1 MSGFGS
7 DHQMEGMDRNANKTG
22 EGDLMAGAKNQ
33 SDLLALM
40 ERTGYNIV
48 QENGQRKF
56 GGPPPEWSGPTP
68 GRGCEIF
75 VGKIPRDLYED
86 ELVPVFAKIGKIYE
100 LRLMMDFSGNNRGYA
115 FVMYASREDA
125 KKAVKQLNNFEIRK
139 GRYLGVCSSVDNCRL
154 FVGGIPKNKKRE
166 EILSEMSKVT
176 DQVVDVI
183 VYPSL
188 HDKTKNRGFAFV
200 EYENHRAAAMARRKL
215 IPGRIQLWSHQIM
228 VDWAEPEEDVDEEI
242 MKNVKILYVRNLM
255 LHTTE
260 ESIQEAFNKV
270 TEGGVERVKKLR
282 DFAFVHFRTVEEAH
296 NALRQ
301 LDGNDIDGAMVE
313 VVLAKPVDKNARN
326 QMRPFGRGYIQPN
339 PYQEF
344 GFNMMPGPAAPQS
357 FNSNFNPL
365 SMGIM
370 PGAGRGQMVPRGA
383 MRGRGRGAGGS
394 RGAGGTRHYSPFAA
408 GRGGF
413 GNFYNKRIAE
423 VLEDLCNKNKWGTP
437 QYTLLSSM
445 QGELQL
451 FVFKIQIPALAP
463 NYPNGFQP
471 TKLCATPEEAKVF
484 AAEHVLV
491 HLGYPVD
498 GDEVTSTMQTPM
510 ASTTPTTSSM
520 ASSPHLTNNGG
531 SPPNTTHHHHHRP
544 TLQQQSYHPTPQ
556 QVIPQP
562 HSFANSNSAAVM
574 PTAGGDASDSHA
586 AYQNHYAYQ
595 VAPDMYPGATAAAA
609 VYQQ

>member
-242 MKNVKILYVRNLM
+242 MKNVSFTDRPSSLTK
-255 LHTTE
+255 H
-260 ESIQEAFNKV
+260 SS
-270 TEGGVERVKKLR
+270 VK
-282 DFAFVHFRTVEEAH
+282 
-296 NALRQ
+296 
-301 LDGNDIDGAMVE
+301 
-313 VVLAKPVDKNARN
+313 
-326 QMRPFGRGYIQPN
+326 
-339 PYQEF
+339 
-344 GFNMMPGPAAPQS
+344 
-357 FNSNFNPL
+357 
-365 SMGIM
+365 
-370 PGAGRGQMVPRGA
+370 
-383 MRGRGRGAGGS
+383 
-394 RGAGGTRHYSPFAA
+394 
-408 GRGGF
+408 
-413 GNFYNKRIAE
+413 
-423 VLEDLCNKNKWGTP
+423 
-437 QYTLLSSM
+437 
-445 QGELQL
+445 
-451 FVFKIQIPALAP
+451 
-463 NYPNGFQP
+463 
-471 TKLCATPEEAKVF
+471 
-484 AAEHVLV
+484 
-491 HLGYPVD
+491 
-498 GDEVTSTMQTPM
+498 
-510 ASTTPTTSSM
+510 
-520 ASSPHLTNNGG
+520 
-531 SPPNTTHHHHHRP
+531 
-544 TLQQQSYHPTPQ
+544 
-556 QVIPQP
+556 
-562 HSFANSNSAAVM
+562 
-574 PTAGGDASDSHA
+574 
-586 AYQNHYAYQ
+586 
-595 VAPDMYPGATAAAA
+595 
-609 VYQQ
+609 

>member
-1 MSGFGS
+1 
-7 DHQMEGMDRNANKTG
+7 
-22 EGDLMAGAKNQ
+22 
-33 SDLLALM
+33 
-40 ERTGYNIV
+40 
-48 QENGQRKF
+48 
-56 GGPPPEWSGPTP
+56 
-68 GRGCEIF
+68 
-75 VGKIPRDLYED
+75 
-86 ELVPVFAKIGKIYE
+86 
-100 LRLMMDFSGNNRGYA
+100 MMDFSGNNRGYA

-423 VLEDLCNKNKWGTP
+423 PRLYDIVPGMELTPTNPLTLKPEKNSGQVLEDLCNKNKWGTP

-451 FVFKIQIPALAP
+451 FVFKMKWVTDLMCKEDWGDYRLSPQTTPTDFNRPNSAP
-463 NYPNGFQP
+463 RRRRLRSLQPNTCCPSG
-471 TKLCATPEEAKVF
+471 L
-484 AAEHVLV
+484 
-491 HLGYPVD
+491 PVD

-510 ASTTPTTSSM
+510 ASTTPTTTSSM

-531 SPPNTTHHHHHRP
+531 SPPTPP
-544 TLQQQSYHPTPQ
+544 TIIITDQRCSSNHTILLLLNKSSHSHTASPIQTLPPSCQLQLLAKSRC
-556 QVIPQP
+556 
-562 HSFANSNSAAVM
+562 
-574 PTAGGDASDSHA
+574 GDAESST
-586 AYQNHYAYQ
+586 QN
-595 VAPDMYPGATAAAA
+595 
-609 VYQQ
+609 